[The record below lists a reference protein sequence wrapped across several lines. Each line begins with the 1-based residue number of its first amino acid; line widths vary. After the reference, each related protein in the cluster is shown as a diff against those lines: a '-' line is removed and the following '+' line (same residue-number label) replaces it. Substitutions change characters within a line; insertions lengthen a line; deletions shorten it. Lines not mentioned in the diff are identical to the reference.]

1 MQKMI
6 FFWKEFWKPFNR
18 IKHALPPLLNSH
30 YLRFS
35 FQKHKLISMETVKD
49 LSIYNSLTGEKARFE
64 PLHSGKVGM
73 YVCGPTLYSE
83 PHMGNMRTFINFDL
97 IYRYLLKLGFQVKY
111 VRNITDAGHITNSA
125 GEAVDSIGKAA
136 RLEQV
141 QSLEIVYKYNVKFQ
155 ELNRIYNLLPPSI
168 EPTATGHIQ
177 EQIEIIEQIM
187 KNGFAYEVNGSV
199 YFDVRAYSEKFEYG
213 ILSGRKVD
221 ELAEETRDLNA
232 QDEKRFFADFALWKK
247 ANPEDMQI
255 WRSPWGDGNPGWH
268 IECTAMS
275 TKYLGSQFDIH
286 GGGMD
291 LKFPHHEDEIAQ
303 NCGSLGCNPARIWM
317 HANMLNVNGQKMSKS
332 LGNYFLPKEIVEGTT
347 DVFEK
352 AYAPEVIR
360 FCMMQAHYRSTL
372 DFTSESLNAAEKG
385 FTRLQ
390 DAVAKLES
398 LPTTNEN
405 TSSEVLSLIPSFYQS
420 MNDDFNAPKLIA
432 NLFEAARIIFA
443 IEEGKLVI
451 SQKDLTVLKAEMHS
465 FIFDVLGIRMEKASG
480 ASDEALNAAMD
491 LVLEMR
497 KSARENKDWGT
508 SDKIRDRLTEAG
520 IIVKDG
526 KDGATWTVK

>member
-1 MQKMI
+1 MNSK
-6 FFWKEFWKPFNR
+6 
-18 IKHALPPLLNSH
+18 APL
-30 YLRFS
+30 Y
-35 FQKHKLISMETVKD
+35 
-49 LSIYNSLTGEKARFE
+49 IYNSLTGQKELFK
-64 PLHSGKVGM
+64 PLHAGKVGM

-97 IYRYLLKLGFQVKY
+97 VYRYLLKIGYDVKY

-125 GEAVDSIGKAA
+125 GEAVDSIGRAA

-155 ELNRIYNLLPPSI
+155 ELQRIYNLLPPSI

-177 EQIEIIEQIM
+177 EQIEIIEKILE
-187 KNGFAYEVNGSV
+187 KGFAYVVNGSV

-221 ELAEETRDLNA
+221 ELAEETRELHA

-247 ANPEDMQI
+247 ANPDDMQI

-275 TKYLGSQFDIH
+275 TKYLGDQFDIH

-303 NCGSLGCNPARIWM
+303 SCGSMGCNPANYWM

-347 DVFEK
+347 SVFDK
-352 AYAPEVIR
+352 PYAPQVIR

-385 FTRLQ
+385 YARL
-390 DAVAKLES
+390 AEALEKMNS
-398 LPTTNEN
+398 LPTSKE
-405 TSSEVLSLIPSFYQS
+405 SSFDVQALVNSFYIA
-420 MNDDFNAPKLIA
+420 MNDDFNAPMLIA
-432 NLFEAARIIFA
+432 HLFEAVKYINLIVDGKESVSRSDLDLLTNEII
-443 IEEGKLVI
+443 
-451 SQKDLTVLKAEMHS
+451 S
-465 FIFDVLGIRMEKASG
+465 FVSDVLGITVEKAS
-480 ASDEALNAAMD
+480 SDVALQTTME

-497 KSARENKDWGT
+497 KKARENKDWAT
-508 SDKIRDRLTEAG
+508 SDLIRDRLAEAG
-520 IIVKDG
+520 IVVKDG
-526 KDGATWTVK
+526 KEGVTWTVK

>member
-1 MQKMI
+1 M
-6 FFWKEFWKPFNR
+6 NT
-18 IKHALPPLLNSH
+18 
-30 YLRFS
+30 
-35 FQKHKLISMETVKD
+35 ISNN
-49 LSIYNSLTGEKARFE
+49 LHIYNSLSGQKEKFE
-64 PLHSGKVGM
+64 PINQDKVGM

-125 GEAVDSIGKAA
+125 GEDVDSIGKVAK
-136 RLEQV
+136 LEQV

-155 ELNRIYNLLPPSI
+155 ELQRIYNMLPPSI

-177 EQIEIIEQIM
+177 EQIEIIEKIID
-187 KNGFAYEVNGSV
+187 NGLAYVVNGSV

-213 ILSGRKVD
+213 ILSGRKID
-221 ELAEETRDLNA
+221 ELAEETRTLNA

-275 TKYLGSQFDIH
+275 TKYLGNHFDIH

-303 NCGSLGCNPARIWM
+303 NCGALGCNPAKYWM

-332 LGNYFLPKEIVEGTT
+332 FNNYFLPKEIIEGTT
-347 DVFEK
+347 NVFEK
-352 AYAPEVIR
+352 PYPANVLR

-372 DFTSESLNAAEKG
+372 DLSTDSLNAAEKG
-385 FTRLQ
+385 FVRLSE
-390 DAVAKLES
+390 ALSKLEK
-398 LPTTNEN
+398 LPTA
-405 TSSEVLSLIPSFYQS
+405 TSSSTDVKALVDSFYTA
-420 MNDDFNAPKLIA
+420 MNDDFNAPMLLA
-432 NLFEAARIIFA
+432 QLFESVKYINS
-443 IEEGKLVI
+443 I
-451 SQKDLTVLKAEMHS
+451 SDGNATITADDLSLLSTEMYS
-465 FIFDVLGIRMEKASG
+465 FVSDVLGLAMTTEQDDSKLDGVME
-480 ASDEALNAAMD
+480 
-491 LVLEMR
+491 LVLNLR
-497 KSARENKDWGT
+497 QQARTNKDWTT
-508 SDKIRDRLTEAG
+508 SDQIRDGLAAVG
-520 IIVKDG
+520 IVIKDG
-526 KDGATWTVK
+526 KEGTSWK